1 VKKLIAIMCVVG
13 AGMIAATAGG
23 TPQTSQGQSSEAVTE
38 VLKQRIEGAV
48 TLDISVNGQT
58 TQYSRD
64 EAGSYGVLLN
74 TPDPQAPHPV
84 LEFRLLNKKMYARGV
99 SEKLKQG
106 EWLDMTA
113 LLEAWPT
120 LPDVMPPSVGEYNYM
135 AWLTQDVAGHFEGLS
150 DVVYGFAGVTPAECF
165 SKGGVSKGAT
175 NKEWRVDC
183 KIGTPPFD
191 VMVDENSRVMSA
203 TNKDVK
209 VLVSYTAEPVVPPA
223 KSEVLTTGAAKKKL
237 G

>member
-1 VKKLIAIMCVVG
+1 MV
-13 AGMIAATAGG
+13 AATAGG
-23 TPQTSQGQSSEAVTE
+23 APQTSQGQSSEAVTE
-38 VLKQRIEGAV
+38 ILKQRIEGAV
-48 TLDISVNGQT
+48 TLEVSVNGQM

-99 SEKLKQG
+99 SGKLKQD
-106 EWLDMTA
+106 EWLEMAA

-120 LPDVMPPSVGEYNYM
+120 LPDVMPPSAGEYDYM
-135 AWLTQDVAGHFEGLS
+135 AWLTQDVAGHFEDLS
-150 DVVYGFAGVTPAECF
+150 DVVYGFAGVTPTECF
-165 SKGGVSKGAT
+165 SKGVVSKGAT
-175 NKEWRVDC
+175 NKEWSVDC

-191 VMVDENSRVMSA
+191 IMLDENSRVMSA
-203 TNKDVK
+203 TNNDVK
-209 VLVSYTAEPVVPPA
+209 VLVRYTAEPVVPPA
-223 KSEVLTTGAAKKKL
+223 KSEVLTTHAAKKKL